1 MSRKLLNI
9 SALAL
14 LVGCTSGNVEL
25 RAVQTHPDA
34 AVEQNRLLE
43 HARGLFRSG
52 NYALAAQQF
61 RAAIRHDNQ
70 NAAAYNGLAACY
82 DQMQRFDLADRYYQE
97 ALALAPADRAVRH
110 NYTLSLRMQRRTDEA
125 EAFELETA
133 ALERQAVEQRAEA
146 LRSEEQ
152 VAPSVAP
159 IIVASAT
166 IVDVEP
172 EVDPELISAQ
182 LVGELAEAVPQ
193 ITAQAP
199 EEIEPIRPIEA
210 RATVQTAELTTSVSL
225 VHDPDEQREWSWQ
238 IAQATPSVSRDEA
251 WERIASAVAPA
262 MAMDLVR
269 RPIGRMI
276 ASADYGD
283 ASLKTTKAGLQASWG
298 IANAEVPAIDQPITV
313 LNGVGRRGQA
323 ARMRTHLRT
332 LGASQIRVGDARRMR
347 EGTALYF
354 AASDRDE
361 AETLAQAIPIPME
374 MRERNSNRQITLV
387 LGENS
392 VPFDYMLQAR
402 FIAL

>member
-1 MSRKLLNI
+1 M
-9 SALAL
+9 
-14 LVGCTSGNVEL
+14 
-25 RAVQTHPDA
+25 
-34 AVEQNRLLE
+34 
-43 HARGLFRSG
+43 
-52 NYALAAQQF
+52 
-61 RAAIRHDNQ
+61 
-70 NAAAYNGLAACY
+70 
-82 DQMQRFDLADRYYQE
+82 
-97 ALALAPADRAVRH
+97 
-110 NYTLSLRMQRRTDEA
+110 
-125 EAFELETA
+125 
-133 ALERQAVEQRAEA
+133 EQRAEA

-172 EVDPELISAQ
+172 EVDPALISAQ

-193 ITAQAP
+193 ITARAP
-199 EEIEPIRPIEA
+199 EEIEPIRAIEA
-210 RATVQTAELTTSVSL
+210 RATIQTAEVTTSVSL

-276 ASADYGD
+276 ASADYRD

-298 IANAEVPAIDQPITV
+298 IANVEVPAIDQPITV

-374 MRERNSNRQITLV
+374 MRERNSNRHITLV